1 MKKFKEADIAIS
13 ILLIVV
19 FITFS
24 LAKRDYTFLIRYSM
38 VGGWQLISIVIH
50 LYNAWFTQKRSQR
63 YYYTW
68 AVFIIIIIAVSGFA
82 IYPLLLIFCFLLF
95 ASPFMALYYIWIC
108 YREIKQLNQRPL
120 HQLK

>member
-38 VGGWQLISIVIH
+38 VGVWQLISIVIH
-50 LYNAWFTQKRSQR
+50 LYNAWFTQNGSQR

-82 IYPLLLIFCFLLF
+82 IYPLLLIFYFLLF

-108 YREIKQLNQRPL
+108 YREIKQLNQPPL